1 MKVYMVIGGY
11 NHEGCNQ
18 DSLRA
23 FLDKD
28 QAELYAQS
36 LVDGS
41 KMYYS
46 RYEYYE
52 IVEQDLD

>member
-11 NHEGCNQ
+11 NHQGCNQ

-36 LVDGS
+36 LVDRTQ
-41 KMYYS
+41 M
-46 RYEYYE
+46 RYDYYE
-52 IVEQDLD
+52 LVEQDLA